1 MGSNELNGASETPVK
16 ITVPDSANNG
26 DTLNI
31 TIFKPDGSKIEGTVV
46 ITEDIKNNGYTIE
59 NIPVADG
66 KTSRVEATI
75 TDKNTNIIS
84 GPGFDQ
90 VTVDLT
96 PPIAPTVK
104 FNEDTNDNGVLNKNE
119 NDADGKSNETKVTI
133 TVPPA
138 TEAGDILNITITKP
152 DGTTETKTVTVTP
165 EIKNNGYIMGNVP
178 VENNKLSKV
187 EATITDKA
195 GNVGSPGS
203 DEVTTHLTPPVAPTV
218 KFNEDTNDDGVLN
231 KNENDADGKSNETKV
246 TITVPPATEAGD
258 ILNITITKPNGE
270 KETVNIPVTNDNI
283 NDLKTNGHIID
294 NIPVEDGKL
303 SKVEATITDKSG
315 NVSVPGSDQVTVD
328 ITPPSGKPT
337 IEFIEDKNNDELLS
351 KGENE
356 KNPDQ
361 TSLKVTIPTGT
372 QVGDTINITVTTPGG
387 EVQSFSYKIPDETNL
402 QNIKDNGYIVDNV
415 KIENGKTYTA
425 QVVIKD
431 PAGNEGQKSDPD
443 KVKVDMTPP
452 TAPVIEFSED
462 KNNDTILN
470 NRENAQDK
478 NPNQTSVKV
487 TVPVGT
493 QVGDTINIIIK
504 SSDGSSQS
512 FSHKITDDKDLAN
525 IKKNGHIVHN
535 VDIKNGKTYTAQ
547 ATITDEAGNKGE
559 PSNIDEL
566 TTNLTPPPPPKVVF
580 VEDIADPSTG
590 KDDKKLSYAENNSDG
605 NQKETTVNVK
615 VPQDSEVD
623 TTQHNVVKVGDIL
636 DIAVYRSNRVIDTK
650 SIKIA
655 DEAMLKDLQDNGY
668 KVVIDK
674 LANGSTYEVKATI
687 RNSVGSVSD
696 EASDITTVLTAPIVT
711 FTEDSD
717 NNQTLSVQENDKD
730 SNLKN
735 TEARIL
741 IPAGAVAGD
750 KIMISYTNV
759 DNPDGPKIERPITL
773 TEADINKGRIFVKD
787 IPVLASVKSEISAI
801 LKDGITD
808 TQKSGNSNID
818 RVTPELR
825 DLDVKFDEIKTLDV
839 LTRQEAISDG
849 ELNKTDATV
858 TIPNNVRTG
867 DKLILTVKEPDKPA
881 RDIEYTITVN
891 ENTGKI
897 SSITGGG
904 VGEDLVPD
912 LKDPFVFKLEN
923 LAMKPRE
930 ADNLDPKNPS
940 VNDTTISAKID
951 FQNSSTPEQKT
962 DTKTIGLE
970 PLKTP
975 EVIFDE
981 AKGANVTSRTNAVS
995 DDKLFDTPVTIK
1007 IPKNAVTDDK
1017 LTVTIK
1023 EPQEN
1028 AADKVTIKEYTIHKD
1043 ENNGKVTITEKGGAK
1058 VEMTTNNSFQ
1068 IKGLDTLPGKKTIV
1082 TAEITDAF
1090 GSASAT
1096 SENTLADLNEM
1107 AVYFDEDVNKN
1118 TIMSRSEAT
1127 EDRDLIKTTV
1137 NVKIP
1142 SNVVTGDTVTVTIKD
1157 VFKKVYNIERDES
1170 GNITV
1175 KDSGGQPV
1183 EISNGIIKVDGVP
1196 MSTSKD
1202 TIVEAITQDSRGI
1215 GKAEAKNNSIL
1226 EKLYD
1231 DMAIKFDEDTSKNGI
1246 LSPNEN
1252 LSDPDKTTIS
1262 VRIPSNAVDGDKLDL
1277 IVTQGGASSTQS
1289 YTIKKDA
1296 DGNIT
1301 LQSPNGSIDVS
1312 NNIAKIEIPI
1322 AEGKVDIEAKVTN
1335 VGDNTN
1341 IVSVLGSLEV
1351 TGTGPG
1357 VRKMRVIFDEDSD
1370 SKDGKLT
1377 REEAMQ
1383 DKDLHIT
1390 TARVTIPSNVVAGDK
1405 VEITI
1410 KHGDG
1415 TSEPRTYTIVS
1426 NDNGTI
1432 TVQDKD
1438 GKNVPVDSDG
1448 NINIGGIKMADG
1460 KTSTLEAKVEGKDSD
1475 SGSLTLMPITQELTV
1490 SFDEDNASRNGI
1502 LSRDESMSDDK
1513 ALHTTVA
1520 RVTIPR
1526 DVVNGDKVVVTITE
1540 PQADGSLASRTQ
1552 EFTIGEVMVQDNTI
1566 KIPGVVVQEGQTTSV
1581 EAKIQDKA
1589 GNVIIDPKK
1598 AEIGLETIKGKE
1610 LEVVFDED
1618 ASNDKIMSR
1627 DEAMKDGT
1635 FNSTTVSINLP
1646 SNVVTGDKLKLTISE
1661 PGKAEVVKELTINKD
1676 DSGKITLSGDVSGL
1690 DFKVE
1695 GNSIKLQKVAMLDTD
1710 KPKEIF
1716 TSVKAELTDSDG
1728 KHSSA
1733 SQDKA
1738 GLLKMQDIKA
1748 MEYTEGSINKDGA
1761 IEIDRTQNK
1770 ADKDISSTKIFM
1782 RLPDDAVVGDKMV
1795 ISYTDPD
1802 DNTKNIT
1809 QEFPISEQDMNLGK
1823 IGATILTKPGTD
1835 ITVASK
1841 TVSEDNIESST
1852 VTFKLKI
1859 TDDKASDTIEYDA
1872 NKDGIY
1878 GGLGNDTLV
1887 FNADIDLSQVQD
1899 LDKKIDSF
1907 EAINLGKNGASGAVK
1922 LTITAQDVL
1931 DVTDKSDTILKILGD
1946 GNDKVE
1952 GNGEWTLS
1960 ADQMKAH
1967 AGFKLYDS
1975 VNQIDGKTVQI
1986 MIDTDIK
1993 TDF

>member
-1 MGSNELNGASETPVK
+1 APKVEFIDDGNNDGRLSNEEAGVDKTTTPVKIIVTPDTKIGDTLEIVITKPDGSTENQQVVITQEIIDNGYTINDIPVEDGKLSKVDAVIKYQTGNTSSTGSDQITTDLTPPPAPKVEFIEDKINPDTGKDDGLLSKDELNGKTTTPVK
-16 ITVPDSANNG
+16 ITVPPEAEIG
-26 DTLNI
+26 DTLEIVI
-31 TIFKPDGSKIEGTVV
+31 TKPDGSTENQKVV
-46 ITEDIKNNGYTIE
+46 ITQEIIDNGHTINNIPVKDGEISKVEATIKDKAGNESPKGSDEVTTDTTPTPAPKVEFVEDKINPKTGKDDGLLSKDELNGKTTTPVKITIPDETNIGDTLTITVKKPNGDTDIIKVPIPNQAFLDDLKDNGYTINE
-59 NIPVADG
+59 VPVEDG
-66 KTSRVEATI
+66 KISRVEATI
-75 TDKNTNIIS
+75 TDKAGNIS
-84 GPGFDQ
+84 PKGSDE
-90 VTVDLT
+90 VTTDTT
-96 PPIAPTVK
+96 PTPAPTVEFTK
-104 FNEDTNDNGVLNKNE
+104 DGDNDGVLDEKELGATKNE
-119 NDADGKSNETKVTI
+119 TPAVVKVPEETKVGDTLNITVTNPDGTSRTIKVEISDEATLTKLKTKGHEIDNVPVADGKT
-133 TVPPA
+133 
-138 TEAGDILNITITKP
+138 
-152 DGTTETKTVTVTP
+152 
-165 EIKNNGYIMGNVP
+165 
-178 VENNKLSKV
+178 SKV

-195 GNVGSPGS
+195 GNISP
-203 DEVTTHLTPPVAPTV
+203 E
-218 KFNEDTNDDGVLN
+218 
-231 KNENDADGKSNETKV
+231 
-246 TITVPPATEAGD
+246 
-258 ILNITITKPNGE
+258 
-270 KETVNIPVTNDNI
+270 
-283 NDLKTNGHIID
+283 
-294 NIPVEDGKL
+294 
-303 SKVEATITDKSG
+303 
-315 NVSVPGSDQVTVD
+315 GSDQVTVD
-328 ITPPSGKPT
+328 ISAKELKV
-337 IEFIEDKNNDELLS
+337 IFSEDGSNAGNADPKLNNDGVLNRFENS
-351 KGENE
+351 KDGN
-356 KNPDQ
+356 
-361 TSLKVTIPTGT
+361 
-372 QVGDTINITVTTPGG
+372 
-387 EVQSFSYKIPDETNL
+387 
-402 QNIKDNGYIVDNV
+402 QNS
-415 KIENGKTYTA
+415 T
-425 QVVIKD
+425 
-431 PAGNEGQKSDPD
+431 
-443 KVKVDMTPP
+443 KVKVIIPDD
-452 TAPVIEFSED
+452 AKIGD
-462 KNNDTILN
+462 KLNVKVYDKAGLVVKEIKDHPIDKTILDN
-470 NRENAQDK
+470 KFYEFD
-478 NPNQTSVKV
+478 T
-487 TVPVGT
+487 PV
-493 QVGDTINIIIK
+493 
-504 SSDGSSQS
+504 
-512 FSHKITDDKDLAN
+512 
-525 IKKNGHIVHN
+525 KNGEIYEA
-535 VDIKNGKTYTAQ
+535 KG
-547 ATITDEAGNKGE
+547 TITDKHGNVSKEASDKIE
-559 PSNIDEL
+559 V
-566 TTNLTPPPPPKVVF
+566 NLTPPPPPKVVF
-580 VEDIADPSTG
+580 VEDVVAPGATE
-590 KDDKKLSYAENNSDG
+590 DDKKLSYAENNSDG
-605 NQKETTVNVK
+605 EQSKTTVNVK

-623 TTQHNVVKVGDIL
+623 TSQHNVVKVGDIL
-636 DIAVYRSNRVIDTK
+636 DIAVYRNNRVIDTK

-674 LANGSTYEVKATI
+674 LANSSTYEVKATI

-696 EASDITTVLTAPIVT
+696 EASDITTVMIAPVVI
-711 FTEDSD
+711 FTEDINNDRILTVHENYKD
-717 NNQTLSVQENDKD
+717 N
-730 SNLKN
+730 NLKN
-735 TEARIL
+735 TKVEIRI
-741 IPAGAVAGD
+741 PVGAVAGD
-750 KIMISYTNV
+750 KLVLSYTNI
-759 DNPDGPKIERPITL
+759 DKPNELKIKELILEDTHITDAKIFTDVPIL
-773 TEADINKGRIFVKD
+773 PGVR
-787 IPVLASVKSEISAI
+787 SEISAI

-849 ELNKTDATV
+849 EINKTDATV

-867 DKLILTVKEPDKPA
+867 DKLILTVKEPDKPE

-904 VGEDLVPD
+904 VGEALVPD

-951 FQNSSTPEQKT
+951 YQNSSTPEQKT

-995 DDKLFDTPVTIK
+995 DKELFDTPVTIK
-1007 IPKNAVTDDK
+1007 IPKNAVTGDK

-1118 TIMSRSEAT
+1118 TIMSRAEAT
-1127 EDRDLIKTTV
+1127 EDRDLIKTAV

-1157 VFKKVYNIERDES
+1157 DPSFKKVYSIERDAD

-1296 DGNIT
+1296 DGNIA

-1322 AEGKVDIEAKVTN
+1322 AEGKVDVKAEVTN
-1335 VGDNTN
+1335 VGDKENK
-1341 IVSVLGSLEV
+1341 VSALGSLEV
-1351 TGTGPG
+1351 TGTGSG

-1390 TARVTIPSNVVAGDK
+1390 TARVTIPSNVEAGDK

-1415 TSEPRTYTIVS
+1415 TSEPRVYTIVS

-1448 NINIGGIKMADG
+1448 SIKIDGIKMVDG
-1460 KTSTLEAKVEGKDSD
+1460 KTSTLEAKVEGKDSAE
-1475 SGSLTLMPITQELTV
+1475 GSLELARITQELTV

-1540 PQADGSLASRTQ
+1540 PQADGSFASRTQ

-1676 DSGKITLSGDVSGL
+1676 DSGKITLSGDLSGL
-1690 DFKVE
+1690 NVRYE
-1695 GNSIKLQKVAMLDTD
+1695 GTSIKLDNINMTEK
-1710 KPKEIF
+1710 KE
-1716 TSVKAELTDSDG
+1716 TSVKAELTNKFGQDGSSSEDSA
-1728 KHSSA
+1728 K
-1733 SQDKA
+1733 
-1738 GLLKMQDIKA
+1738 LLDMQDIKF
-1748 MEYTEGSINKDGA
+1748 MEYTEGSVSKDGA
-1761 IEIDRTQNK
+1761 IEISRNQNK
-1770 ADKDISSTKIFM
+1770 SDKDISST
-1782 RLPDDAVVGDKMV
+1782 
-1795 ISYTDPD
+1795 
-1802 DNTKNIT
+1802 
-1809 QEFPISEQDMNLGK
+1809 
-1823 IGATILTKPGTD
+1823 
-1835 ITVASK
+1835 
-1841 TVSEDNIESST
+1841 
-1852 VTFKLKI
+1852 
-1859 TDDKASDTIEYDA
+1859 
-1872 NKDGIY
+1872 
-1878 GGLGNDTLV
+1878 
-1887 FNADIDLSQVQD
+1887 
-1899 LDKKIDSF
+1899 
-1907 EAINLGKNGASGAVK
+1907 
-1922 LTITAQDVL
+1922 
-1931 DVTDKSDTILKILGD
+1931 
-1946 GNDKVE
+1946 
-1952 GNGEWTLS
+1952 
-1960 ADQMKAH
+1960 
-1967 AGFKLYDS
+1967 
-1975 VNQIDGKTVQI
+1975 
-1986 MIDTDIK
+1986 
-1993 TDF
+1993 